1 MNESTDD
8 SNSSN
13 ISTSNG
19 SRSHSEL
26 ESNSQQGS
34 SIGSAGSL
42 VMRNRISNGMKN
54 AIMVKKI
61 VVVDEE
67 CSIIMDRY
75 EK

>member
-67 CSIIMDRY
+67 CLNMDRY

>member
-19 SRSHSEL
+19 SHSEL

-54 AIMVKKI
+54 ATMVKKI
-61 VVVDEE
+61 
-67 CSIIMDRY
+67 CRS
-75 EK
+75 

>member
-1 MNESTDD
+1 MNESIDD

-19 SRSHSEL
+19 SRSYSEL

-42 VMRNRISNGMKN
+42 VMRNRISNGIKN
-54 AIMVKKI
+54 ATMVKTNF
-61 VVVDEE
+61 VVIHEE
-67 CSIIMDRY
+67 CSINVPR
-75 EK
+75 

>member
-54 AIMVKKI
+54 ATMVKKI

-67 CSIIMDRY
+67 CSII
-75 EK
+75 

>member
-75 EK
+75 EN

>member
-54 AIMVKKI
+54 ATMVKKF

-67 CSIIMDRY
+67 CLNMDRY